1 MAFNKLIYLL
11 FLPFSQISLFSMKT
25 KTTLNSSIQSLFDFN
40 FTAFELILNILGMNE
55 SQKNEYQVL
64 KYTKKKEMTV
74 E

>member
-11 FLPFSQISLFSMKT
+11 FLPFSQILLFSMKT